1 MKPKSAAL
9 YAVLVLLA
17 CLALPVA
24 ASGADRPEAAGALIA
39 AAARG
44 EVEQLKRLLAT
55 GAPIDARDGAGRTAL
70 LAAVD
75 AGRDEAARLLIEAG
89 ADINA
94 QAANQDSPWLLAGAR
109 GRTGMLERMLQTGR
123 VDYGKRNRY
132 GGNALI
138 PACHYGHVETVK
150 LLLAKSKIDVNQV
163 NNLGWTALLEAIILG
178 DGGPRHTEIVRLL
191 LAHGA
196 KADLADRDGVTPLAH
211 ARQRRQEAIVALL
224 TAAGAK

>member
-1 MKPKSAAL
+1 MKPMSSAL
-9 YAVLVLLA
+9 HTVLFLLA
-17 CLALPVA
+17 WLALPVA
-24 ASGADRPEAAGALIA
+24 GYGADRPEAAGALIA

-44 EVEQLKRLLAT
+44 DLGQLKQLLAA

-75 AGRDEAARLLIEAG
+75 ADRGEAARLLIEAG

-94 QAANQDSPWLLAGAR
+94 QATNQDSPWLLAGAR

-138 PACHYGHVETVK
+138 PACHYGHVETVR
-150 LLLAKSKIDVNQV
+150 LLLAKSKIDVNQI

-178 DGGPRHTEIVRLL
+178 DGGARHTEIVRLL

-196 KADLADRDGVTPLAH
+196 KPDLADRDGVTPLAH
-211 ARQRRQEAIVALL
+211 ARQRRQETIVALL
-224 TAAGAK
+224 AAAGAK